1 MAEQRVVVKLDVNS
15 ENVESFIKS
24 ISNNNIPIELYL
36 PETAQTKV
44 KKQTEDPI
52 AKGIGEGAKKG
63 NETLRKETNKSFIAL
78 KGGMGTLS
86 NNLTKALTDPISAMS
101 STLSSLG
108 GLAGGLGIGLIASNM
123 LNVWQEAH
131 KELLA
136 FQNSLRENFS
146 TNNIEN
152 LEGMFKSL
160 SQSINMSA
168 LDFSNFT
175 ARIYKDMGIL
185 GGDIGE
191 ASYFAS
197 SLKTFTQGNKSLEE
211 GIIQYSKLLG
221 EGKEIT
227 EKGFYELGRAVNS
240 QEFANQLKK
249 MQEEGTLNMHTFRKE
264 ILEFMD
270 EMNKLN
276 PEVSL
281 SFLGKLWGGVKDF
294 TTDLFTGTTKPV
306 RTLTASLKKLDPE
319 LEKIYS
325 DFQKLESNKTITM
338 NAFEGASDYKTYASP
353 QKYLENLMREMENY
367 ISSPNAFSFMENSSF
382 QDSLIKNIEKDL
394 AIFKEKGKD
403 LTEESANAMIE
414 SFNKTIATATGSGL
428 DFDFG
433 YAEAQKLDEK
443 INNTKIQPQIQFE
456 PFDELTDKLKEIY
469 WQKTLIQQTPLGDPY
484 LPTYMNDLQGIND
497 LLEEEIQKLEKEKEK
512 LEQLKAIRDD
522 ITKSDGE
529 RLEADEWIKAF
540 ENRQRMLTQAISQ
553 VKGAEFFDSEKI
565 EEELQ
570 QIHDRAEEL
579 LDVKGKITLD
589 PSSKSQLLADLNTLD
604 QRIAEMQKFGL
615 DLSESD
621 QKLLENLKAERE
633 GIWEVLEESDDW
645 GAEYGKTAAQYITEA
660 SDALAG
666 ILHGIANNGVKGG
679 VYAGTKSTLNF
690 ASSFDPTGASSAI
703 VGGITSIFSGV
714 DALWQASIERKMD
727 AIILEDTKFINE
739 FNEVK
744 DAEIKA
750 YQDHVK
756 ELNEQFNKS
765 KSVYDKMYSM
775 GAIGG
780 DAYNEAMG
788 GLTNTVGAEIKDT
801 NEKIQVA
808 QLQKQMLDSYI
819 ARKQEL
825 QREQMEMRK
834 WGVWDSSAYQD
845 TTDRLGKIEGAISSI
860 EGASSLAELEP
871 FPRNAIN
878 YAYHGFDGYTNK
890 PTLFMTSEYG
900 QKEKVSITPSYRLSQ
915 GFDSMGHPAPLS
927 NSYDSSFL
935 RNSGSGGSTGGGISI
950 GDINIVVNG
959 AGDLNEEE
967 LSAKLTQ
974 KIIASI
980 KKEFALGGY
989 GGR

>member
-1 MAEQRVVVKLDVNS
+1 MSSPKVTIKVDIND
-15 ENVESFIKS
+15 ENVEEFYRDFTNREALLIIG
-24 ISNNNIPIELYL
+24 ISPYSKE
-36 PETAQTKV
+36 KV
-44 KKQTEDPI
+44 KKDSSEAVEKGLKEGSKKGSEAFSKNTKTMLGNLKSPLNALGKSFSDSLSGSFDSMQMGI
-52 AKGIGEGAKKG
+52 IGLSGAISGMGIG
-63 NETLRKETNKSFIAL
+63 
-78 KGGMGTLS
+78 M
-86 NNLTKALTDPISAMS
+86 
-101 STLSSLG
+101 
-108 GLAGGLGIGLIASNM
+108 IASNM
-123 LNVWQEAH
+123 ATSFIEANQELEKFRQNVEKSFDLSSMEQLNSVLLSLSLRGSNEESLKKM
-131 KELLA
+131 KELQASSSA
-136 FQNSLRENFS
+136 FNDNIGLLNIAFENFDALVDS
-146 TNNIEN
+146 NQVK
-152 LEGMFKSL
+152 F
-160 SQSINMSA
+160 SQLVNMV
-168 LDFSNFT
+168 
-175 ARIYKDMGIL
+175 
-185 GGDIGE
+185 
-191 ASYFAS
+191 
-197 SLKTFTQGNKSLEE
+197 
-211 GIIQYSKLLG
+211 SKL
-221 EGKEIT
+221 EGKEILSAEDFLRLERLFESKGI
-227 EKGFYELGRAVNS
+227 EKNIIDSLKNIQNEGSLTVEG
-240 QEFANQLKK
+240 FANFIRDSIYNSSVTLTKESKGLFSTIGGFFSGYIVEPTKNFFTGTSKEVRNIKSDLDSLESGLGSLFEKSEKIKNQSSILSSNSLGDYTL
-249 MQEEGTLNMHTFRKE
+249 MQQGQVINNVKSLINE
-264 ILEFMD
+264 IEDLIENSDIKF
-270 EMNKLN
+270 
-276 PEVSL
+276 
-281 SFLGKLWGGVKDF
+281 SFLGDKEKAKAIKEFKGVVELGNQFLTEKTESTAKLIVDKFQSTINLIKMPSLVDNEMKEAKDSSK
-294 TTDLFTGTTKPV
+294 TPMILEIDEMTE
-306 RTLTASLKKLDPE
+306 RLKKL
-319 LEKIYS
+319 
-325 DFQKLESNKTITM
+325 
-338 NAFEGASDYKTYASP
+338 AFEYNVLQTTELASP
-353 QKYLENLMREMENY
+353 FSETYLSDARVIVGLTQENLDLILKEND
-367 ISSPNAFSFMENSSF
+367 AKQKQLE
-382 QDSLIKNIEKDL
+382 
-394 AIFKEKGKD
+394 
-403 LTEESANAMIE
+403 
-414 SFNKTIATATGSGL
+414 IA
-428 DFDFG
+428 
-433 YAEAQKLDEK
+433 LDE
-443 INNTKIQPQIQFE
+443 TKSYETRKKALDEWNEYVLARDKALAENRKAQE
-456 PFDELTDKLKEIY
+456 LLPFDVE
-469 WQKTLIQQTPLGDPY
+469 KTEQQ
-484 LPTYMNDLQGIND
+484 LQ
-497 LLEEEIQKLEKEKEK
+497 E
-512 LEQLKAIRDD
+512 
-522 ITKSDGE
+522 
-529 RLEADEWIKAF
+529 
-540 ENRQRMLTQAISQ
+540 
-553 VKGAEFFDSEKI
+553 
-565 EEELQ
+565 
-570 QIHDRAEEL
+570 IHDRAQEL
-579 LDVKGKITLD
+579 LNVKGKISLD
-589 PSSKSQLLADLNTLD
+589 PASKSQIIADLKTLD
-604 QRIAEMQKFGL
+604 DKIAEMEKYDL
-615 DLSESD
+615 DLTEAD
-621 QKLLENLKAERE
+621 KDLLERLKKERE
-633 GIWEVLEESDDW
+633 DLQKVFDQSSDW
-645 GAEYGKTAAQYITEA
+645 GAKYGKTAAEYITMATEGIA
-660 SDALAG
+660 D
-666 ILHGIANNGVKGG
+666 ILHGIANNGAKGG
-679 VYAGTKSTLNF
+679 VYAGTKATLNF

-714 DALWQASIERKMD
+714 DALWQKSIERKMD